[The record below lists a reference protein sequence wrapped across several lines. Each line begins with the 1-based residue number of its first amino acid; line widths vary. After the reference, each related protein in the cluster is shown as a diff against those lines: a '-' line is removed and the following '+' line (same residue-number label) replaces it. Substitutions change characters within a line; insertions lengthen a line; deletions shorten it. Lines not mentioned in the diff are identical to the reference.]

1 MVWILQR
8 YVFRELGKTFLL
20 AAIGLTATLA
30 MGGGVLN
37 MIDQQ
42 VSAGQLLRIMTIV
55 LPVAV
60 ALALPISALFAAAV
74 TYGRLSA
81 DNELTACRAGGI
93 NIHQLFLPAAVIS
106 LVSVAVTFV
115 SINYLVPSR
124 IRNLDE
130 LVRADLAGIVRH
142 QLQAPSRLPLAGDRF
157 RIYAEDPRQ
166 AENAELPKDSEELLL
181 PRVAFVEMD
190 NENWVRIGTAEG
202 VRVRFDQL
210 DTDPTV
216 RAEFFGLTLFDR
228 TRNQWSRLE
237 HQDVEATR
245 IPRNYRLRVKWLN
258 LSELLRYDRHPE
270 ELPELADGIGVL
282 RAVAAKELFFRSLV
296 NDFKTPDDTGQP
308 DCEIHFGDD
317 HAGFVLQ
324 AESMEF
330 DAYDHRPTFQNVRVV
345 ERIGQQIR
353 TATAGS
359 ATVQIDRESQ
369 KAHLELLEGV
379 TLTDPTDPSNTLTRA
394 RDHLEPVAIS
404 DSIVEQVRRIADSEL
419 LAGTTDLASGQAFA
433 ERQASLLEKK
443 DRFSRE
449 ILGVIHSRLA
459 FCASAFVLVI
469 LGAALGIILRGA
481 HVLTAFGISFVP
493 SLFVIV
499 AIIMGR
505 QLAQNPGMTLAG
517 ILTIWSGII
526 VVAGLDVWTLTRVL
540 KR

>member
-1 MVWILQR
+1 MVWILQW

-60 ALALPISALFAAAV
+60 ALALPVSALFAAAV

-93 NIHQLFLPAAVIS
+93 NIHQLFLPAVVIS
-106 LVSVAVTFV
+106 LVSAAVTFA
-115 SINYLVPSR
+115 SINYLIPSR

-166 AENAELPKDSEELLL
+166 AENPDLPKDSEELLL

-245 IPRNYRLRVKWLN
+245 IPRNYRLRVKWLS
-258 LSELLRYDRHPE
+258 LSELLHYDRHPE
-270 ELPELADGIGVL
+270 ELPELSDGIGVL

-345 ERIGQQIR
+345 ERIGQQVR
-353 TATAGS
+353 TAAAGS

-369 KAHLELLEGV
+369 KAYLELLEGV
-379 TLTDPTDPSNTLTRA
+379 TLTDPIDPSSTLTRA
-394 RDHLEPVAIS
+394 RDRLEPVAVS
-404 DSIVEQVRRIADSEL
+404 DSIVDQVRRVPDSEL
-419 LAGTTDLASGQAFA
+419 LAGATGLASGRAFT
-433 ERQASLLEKK
+433 ERQTSLLERK
-443 DRFSRE
+443 DRLSRE

-469 LGAALGIILRGA
+469 LGAAFGIILRGA

-517 ILTIWSGII
+517 ILTIWSGIV
-526 VVAGLDVWTLTRVL
+526 VVAGLDAWTLTRVL